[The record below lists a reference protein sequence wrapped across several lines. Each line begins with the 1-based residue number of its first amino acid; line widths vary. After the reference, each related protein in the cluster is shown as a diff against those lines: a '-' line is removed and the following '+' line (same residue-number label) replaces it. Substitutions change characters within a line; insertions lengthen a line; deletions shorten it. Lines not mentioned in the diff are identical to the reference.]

1 MALPKPSKLPNN
13 SSQKEVYKEV
23 FFLIDPL
30 NLVRSTWLGK
40 LKIVWLA
47 FVATTVIKKRGD
59 KNLGAARDRVEYSW
73 ISMTW
78 IFLERS
84 NRSRSVRKRHNKK
97 GWK

>member
-40 LKIVWLA
+40 LKIV
-47 FVATTVIKKRGD
+47 
-59 KNLGAARDRVEYSW
+59 
-73 ISMTW
+73 
-78 IFLERS
+78 
-84 NRSRSVRKRHNKK
+84 
-97 GWK
+97 